1 MLKMGK
7 SLETNFWNET
17 DLEHLGRCPICDSA
31 EREHACQ
38 VDDWYSGTPGIWD
51 YYRCR
56 SCGVFYLDPRPNRHS
71 IGRLYESY
79 FTHMP
84 TPKRERGPIGKLALS
99 LRNDYLNWKY
109 GYRNTPF
116 LKGGRWLMYLL
127 PPWLRWEWD
136 YAARHLPKPAPGRNR
151 LLDVG
156 CGNGE
161 FLAAARSAGWE
172 CVGVDFDPKAVETT
186 RSRGIDVRLGP
197 LEAQGFEDSSFD
209 AITLSHVIEHVHDPK
224 NLLVECV
231 RLLRS
236 GGMLW
241 IATPNAESLI
251 RRHFEAYWLDF
262 APHHLILFFPDVL
275 KNLLLSFGFD
285 VELEHRGAHIQA
297 HWRASAARK
306 AGLKGGAVSFEPF
319 VQTKLG
325 PAYQL
330 LELLVALL
338 PRLQGDIVLRATKVG

>member
-1 MLKMGK
+1 M
-7 SLETNFWNET
+7 EQNFWNESE
-17 DLEHLGRCPICDSA
+17 LERLNRCPICESN
-31 EREHACQ
+31 ERDYAYP
-38 VDDWYSGTPGIWD
+38 VDDWHSGTPGTWD

-56 SCGVFYLDPRPNRHS
+56 GCGVFYLDPRPNRET

-84 TPKRERGPIGKLALS
+84 TPKRERGPIGKLALG

-109 GYRNTPF
+109 GYRHSPSIR
-116 LKGGRWLMYLL
+116 GGRWFMYVL

-136 YAARHLPKPAPGRNR
+136 YAARHLPKPTPGRNR

-172 CVGVDFDPKAVETT
+172 GVGVDFDPKAVETT
-186 RSRGIDVRLGP
+186 RSQGIDARLGS
-197 LEAQGFEDSSFD
+197 LEAQGFENSSFD

-224 NLLVECV
+224 ALLAECA
-231 RLLRS
+231 RLLRP

-241 IATPNAESLI
+241 IATDNTESLVY
-251 RRHFEAYWLDF
+251 RYFGTYWYSF
-262 APHHLILFFPDVL
+262 VPQHLTLFSQSVL
-275 KNLLLSFGFD
+275 RDLLEPMGFD
-285 VELEHRGAHIQA
+285 VKLEHRGAHIQA

-306 AGLKGGAVSFEPF
+306 AGLKGSAVSFEPF

-325 PAYQL
+325 PTYQL